1 MLSITKLLYSVYW
14 RARADEA
21 KSECTSKPQIPHSIS
36 ELNNSSTSE
45 KVIIDVLDVF

>member
-1 MLSITKLLYSVYW
+1 MLIITKIFYSVYW

-21 KSECTSKPQIPHSIS
+21 KNECTNKPQIPRSIS

-45 KVIIDVLDVF
+45 KVIIDVLNVS

>member
-1 MLSITKLLYSVYW
+1 MLSITIIFYSVYW

-21 KSECTSKPQIPHSIS
+21 KNECTSKSQIPRSIS

-45 KVIIDVLDVF
+45 KVILIILNVF